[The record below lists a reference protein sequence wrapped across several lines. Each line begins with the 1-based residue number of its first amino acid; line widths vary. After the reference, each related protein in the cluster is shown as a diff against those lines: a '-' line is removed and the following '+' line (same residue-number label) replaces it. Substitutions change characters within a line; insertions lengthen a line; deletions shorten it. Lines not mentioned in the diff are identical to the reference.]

1 MMMRSKLLTLAFVSV
16 LFGLVSAAQAQAPT
30 SAGTW
35 ELDTAKS
42 TTTNPMGLPKSGT
55 RTYTFDGNMEKMNAT
70 VVAADGKEYKEG
82 FAGMAPDGKERPFQ
96 STVLGDGVT
105 IAAKP
110 GSSPNTVDFVL
121 KKDGKDIITGTRT
134 IAADGKSMTIASKGT
149 TADGKPIESS
159 MVWSK
164 K

>member
-16 LFGLVSAAQAQAPT
+16 LFGLVSTAQAQAPT

-35 ELDTAKS
+35 VLDTAASK
-42 TTTNPMGLPKSGT
+42 TTNPMGMPKSGE
-55 RTYTFDGNMEKMNAT
+55 RTYTFEGKAEKMSAT

-82 FAGMAPDGKERPFQ
+82 FSGMEPDGKERPFQ

-121 KKDGKDIITGTRT
+121 KKDGKDVITGTRT
-134 IAADGKSMTIASKGT
+134 LATDGKSMTIASKGT
-149 TADGKPIESS
+149 TADGKPFEAS
-159 MVWSK
+159 MVWNK